1 MIGEN
6 GNLVNL
12 DQWKNTKRENSF
24 SDYLK
29 VLNFNDL
36 VNESNALINEIKG
49 QEPGQDLISK
59 TKLMMNEFATR
70 LEKESKNLAE
80 TVFDMKKKLDSNKE
94 DKNL

>member
-1 MIGEN
+1 MVSEN

-12 DQWKNTKRENSF
+12 DEWKNLKRENSF

-36 VNESNALINEIKG
+36 VNESNALLNEIKS

-70 LEKESKNLAE
+70 LEKESKHLAE
-80 TVFDMKKKLDSNKE
+80 AVFDLKKNFDDHNK
-94 DKNL
+94 